1 MSNAKEAHY
10 AQALSAALTSGNWAA
25 SAPGTTPRGA
35 QLPWTELVRKWGKH
49 TGGNV
54 QLVHQLRDISLAYL
68 STSGHSTSS
77 SGFLSLPN
85 NDVPRSSE
93 SSPSA
98 SATTSADSGSQT
110 TSSFVHIPHPHLHRR
125 HRDQGSVDE
134 SVAESGNTVRP
145 QAEGTNRAAYLSE
158 GDLDG
163 DDYEDQRAW
172 AVDRSWWA
180 GVASHNAEEVQEGV
194 RVLENVIDNG
204 KLPPAEAHS
213 ARLTLAYHQH
223 ALGNHDAALRVYE
236 TVDWNTESRSGVVEG
251 DAAVVER
258 IRGRCL
264 QGISYELSSPTN
276 TALAIQT
283 YLSTVPLLQSLQS
296 FTLPIPAYLGKSPA
310 RVASFEAHREVF
322 RFISTALARSAVLSS
337 RESGQEARQ
346 QSLQILRTFH
356 TLSANWPS
364 GFRPIQRQK
373 LLILYLHALHSSP
386 FTSGSL
392 LYTSQPSS
400 LSPAQLWHSEV
411 LHALTQGKNLLSNTT
426 SFPRAGAVNHPVLLF
441 TTLSTQLYALSPLSS
456 SLSQATLDLLWWA
469 MTLTFQSQ
477 SILRNLLRV
486 MVDRKEWEDAKR
498 IFGLYVDLVLK
509 ARQTMSPDINL
520 QLQKRPS
527 DEDPHL
533 QPTRQKSTSGAVPSP
548 RPPPDEQ
555 PSSHGSETD
564 DDYDFVRTLLMGARL
579 LSEHTNEPEEA
590 WRYVTLAGDVL
601 SVSQSLGQ
609 KSRAMKVLEGR
620 VEEAK
625 GVVRIIMSRTTDP
638 LQRATFQSQ
647 ALNHLLSSTILLPTS
662 PSAFYHLAHAY
673 AAARQIPEA
682 TDAVRR
688 ALELEGDEETQLGE
702 HDEKDR
708 PVGVEGWLLLG
719 ILLTAQGEWDAAR
732 KALEAG
738 ISIWEDADASPA
750 AVETTSS
757 VAPLLQLSGLP
768 PALPSLPLCP
778 QTPDTK
784 LSQVIRLRTTLNGVV
799 EKMRG
804 CEEAMVSQQELF
816 AFFSGRCSLVPERK
830 RSGTVG
836 AAGAGPELAGP
847 GEGELGGSYIS
858 VRDDLPQIHTPGQQS
873 PATSI
878 KAGSPIPRASSPP
891 AGDASLDVPQ
901 PRSISLRG
909 RDRAGS
915 LRRGLGRHL
924 NASKT
929 STVAGEPEGTEA
941 GGATRL
947 RSPSTAPSIAP
958 TAIHSTYRSSRTPA
972 PPPPPPSQAASG
984 SDLRT
989 KEEKRIL
996 SDLWLSSAATF
1007 RRWGKTQ
1014 QCLVAIME
1022 AETLDPGNPDVWV
1035 QLGLYHVATS
1045 PKGGEPAHE
1054 EKSREQKVVWKK
1066 AEAAFVKA
1074 LLMKPDYPQA
1084 IIGLSRLY
1092 LASPFA
1098 PASPSQPHSLPAQ
1111 SHNESATA
1119 AEPVPSLQGPDLAE
1133 SLLNQLTQAHGW
1145 DDPMAWFLLG
1155 KVAERQGRGE
1165 RARECWEFALGLEKG
1180 RGITGWDVAKEWL

>member
-1 MSNAKEAHY
+1 MSSPKAAHY
-10 AQALSAALTSGNWAA
+10 NAALNAALTAGNWAA
-25 SAPGTTPRGA
+25 TAPGTAPRGA
-35 QLPWTELVRKWGKH
+35 QLEWGELVRKWGKH

-54 QLVHQLRDISLAYL
+54 QLVHHLRDISLAYL
-68 STSGHSTSS
+68 STSGHSISS
-77 SGFLSLPN
+77 SGFLALPN
-85 NDVPRSSE
+85 NDASQSIE
-93 SSPSA
+93 SSP

-125 HRDQGSVDE
+125 HRNQGSVDE
-134 SVAESGNTVRP
+134 SVAESGNTVKP
-145 QAEGTNRAAYLSE
+145 HAEGTHRAAYLSE

-172 AVDRSWWA
+172 AIDRVWWM

-194 RVLENVIDNG
+194 RALESSIDSG
-204 KLPPAEAHS
+204 KLSPADVQS
-213 ARLTLAYHQH
+213 AKLILAYHQH
-223 ALGNHDAALRVYE
+223 ALGNHNAALRVYE
-236 TVDWNTESRSGVVEG
+236 TVDWSTESRVGVVEG

-258 IRGRCL
+258 IRARCL
-264 QGISYELSSPTN
+264 QGISYELSSPPN
-276 TALAIQT
+276 APLAIQS
-283 YLSTVPLLQSLQS
+283 YLSTIPLLQSSQS
-296 FTLPIPAYLGKSPA
+296 FTLPIPSYLGKSPA
-310 RVASFEAHREVF
+310 KVASFEAHREVF
-322 RFISTALARSAVLSS
+322 RFISTALARAAVLSS
-337 RESGQEARQ
+337 HESGQEARQ
-346 QSLQILRTFH
+346 QGLQILRTFH
-356 TLSANWPS
+356 ALSSNWPS
-364 GFRPIQRQK
+364 GFRPVQRQK
-373 LLILYLHALHSSP
+373 LLILYLRALHSSP
-386 FTSGSL
+386 FTSGPL
-392 LYTSQPSS
+392 LYASPAPTVP
-400 LSPAQLWHSEV
+400 PAQLWHSEV
-411 LHALTQGKNLLSNTT
+411 VHALTQGKNLLNHTT

-441 TTLSTQLYALSPLSS
+441 ATLSTHLYSLSPHS
-456 SLSQATLDLLWWA
+456 SLSETTLDLLWWS

-486 MVDRKEWEDAKR
+486 MVDRKDWVDAKR
-498 IFGLYVDLVLK
+498 IFGLYVDLALK
-509 ARQTMSPDINL
+509 ARQTMSPEVNL

-533 QPTRQKSTSGAVPSP
+533 KPTRRETTSGAVPSP
-548 RPPPDEQ
+548 RPAADSPTPP
-555 PSSHGSETD
+555 HGAEAD

-590 WRYVTLAGDVL
+590 WRYVTLAGDVV
-601 SVSQSLGQ
+601 SVSQTLGQ
-609 KSRAMKVLEGR
+609 KSKARKVLEGR

-625 GVVRIIMSRTTDP
+625 GVVRIVMSRTTDP

-673 AAARQIPEA
+673 AAARQVPEA
-682 TDAVRR
+682 TEAVRR
-688 ALELEGDEETQLGE
+688 ALELEGDEEAELGE
-702 HDEKDR
+702 HDEKER

-719 ILLTAQGEWDAAR
+719 VLLTAQGEWNAAR

-738 ISIWEDADASPA
+738 INIWEDADALPLS
-750 AVETTSS
+750 VETVPSI
-757 VAPLLQLSGLP
+757 APLLQPSGLP
-768 PALPSLPLCP
+768 PTLPTLPLCP
-778 QTPDTK
+778 PTPDTK

-804 CEEAMVSQQELF
+804 CEEAMVKQQELF
-816 AFFSGRCSLVPERK
+816 AFFSGRCGLMSERK
-830 RSGTVG
+830 RSSTVG
-836 AAGAGPELAGP
+836 AGASAELTGFR
-847 GEGELGGSYIS
+847 EGGLDGSYIS

-873 PATSI
+873 S
-878 KAGSPIPRASSPP
+878 AGSVQGPTLAQPIPRTSSPP
-891 AGDASLDVPQ
+891 AGDALDVPQ

-915 LRRGLGRHL
+915 LRRGLGKHL
-924 NASKT
+924 NVSRASA
-929 STVAGEPEGTEA
+929 VAGGEAEGSDA
-941 GGATRL
+941 DVSTRL

-972 PPPPPPSQAASG
+972 PPPPSQPSSAP
-984 SDLRT
+984 DLHT

-1007 RRWGKTQ
+1007 RRWGKTE
-1014 QCLVAIME
+1014 QCLVAVME

-1035 QLGLYHVATS
+1035 QLGLYHIATS
-1045 PKGGEPAHE
+1045 PKEGEPAYE
-1054 EKSREQKVVWKK
+1054 GKKRQQEVVWKK

-1084 IIGLSRLY
+1084 IIGLSKLY
-1092 LASPFA
+1092 LASPFT
-1098 PASPSQPHSLPAQ
+1098 PPPRPTPPLPSPAQ
-1111 SHNESATA
+1111 SQNEKA
-1119 AEPVPSLQGPDLAE
+1119 AAPELVPSLQGPDLAE

-1155 KVAERQGRGE
+1155 KVAERQGRGD